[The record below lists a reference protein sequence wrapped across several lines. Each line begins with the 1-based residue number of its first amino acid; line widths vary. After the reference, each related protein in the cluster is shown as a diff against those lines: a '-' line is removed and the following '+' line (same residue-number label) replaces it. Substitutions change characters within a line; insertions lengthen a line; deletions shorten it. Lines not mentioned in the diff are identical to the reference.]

1 MVKITHSPPP
11 SPIVKPGNRTSS
23 VDASA
28 PVNRQKQEDGVT
40 PPFVERRK
48 SPRDR
53 RAQNTARGPFDMR
66 AGRDRRKNS
75 GGHPSVEEEV

>member
-1 MVKITHSPPP
+1 MVKITHSAPP
-11 SPIVKPGNRTSS
+11 SPIPRPENRTSS

-28 PVNRQKQEDGVT
+28 PVNREKQEEGVAQ
-40 PPFVERRK
+40 PFVERRK
-48 SPRDR
+48 STRDR
-53 RAQNTARGPFDMR
+53 RSQTAHRGPFDMR